1 VTIRARGVTVLLA
14 CLGALAACAG
24 SSGDAGDTVGSAPPG
39 APDSAGT
46 AKLAP
51 RLGGLAPAGTAAD
64 AYWQAFAANARAR
77 SQGRIDPVMLT
88 RGEVGSDEQILHALR
103 RNRLQIAIN
112 GAHAISGALPEFA
125 ILGLPYQ
132 FDSDAEAEYVASRF
146 LEPRLDPLLRQH
158 GLRLLRL
165 LPMGFHNLYARQRIR
180 VPAELRGLRV
190 RQPTDPASAA
200 YAHALGLDLAPLPA
214 SEIVTALQTGLI
226 QAGTTVTLNYLWSGM
241 TRDAPHLTLTQH
253 AYLFNAVLAND
264 SWWQSLSPADRSLIE
279 TAFGSAAEYAG
290 SMRVAEERGVAA
302 AVARGEVEV
311 IELTPQQRAQWR
323 APAADIGPRLVL
335 ELGGQSQAVYDAIDA
350 GRTAWAQQRP
360 LVQPLE
366 LVKQ

>member
-1 VTIRARGVTVLLA
+1 MTIRARGVTVLLA

-39 APDSAGT
+39 ALDSAGT

-64 AYWQAFAANARAR
+64 AYWQAFAANARTR

-132 FDSDAEAEYVASRF
+132 FDSDAQAEYVASRF

-158 GLRLLRL
+158 GLRLIRL
-165 LPMGFHNLYARQRIR
+165 LPMGFHNLYARRPVR
-180 VPAELRGLRV
+180 VPADLRGLRV
-190 RQPTDPASAA
+190 RQPGDPASAA
-200 YAHALGLDLAPLPA
+200 YAQALGLDLAPLPA

-241 TRDAPHLTLTQH
+241 TRDAPNLTLTRH
-253 AYLFNAVLAND
+253 AYLFNAVLANE
-264 SWWQSLSPADRSLIE
+264 SWWRSLPRADQVLLE
-279 TAFGSAAEYAG
+279 TSFGSASEYADM
-290 SMRVAEERGVAA
+290 MRVAELRAVEAA
-302 AVARGEVEV
+302 LAHGEIDV
-311 IELTPQQRAQWR
+311 IELTPQQYAQWR
-323 APAADIGPRLVL
+323 APAADIETRLVH
-335 ELGGQSQAVYDAIDA
+335 ELGGQSRAVYDAMVA
-350 GRTAWAQQRP
+350 GRAAWAQQ
-360 LVQPLE
+360 QPGATRGP
-366 LVKQ
+366 